1 MSRTSTSSWCS
12 MSKVVDS
19 GSRASWARP
28 SKTSSYMRAT
38 REGVSS
44 RPSRS
49 GSSPIA
55 ARISRTAASM
65 RGLSTAI
72 SAPRPVGAGGAVV
85 PVAPAAGLA
94 AVRGARDLR
103 ALAARVG
110 QLGRVR
116 LQRLARVMGLGARR
130 GGGAAHGGRREGGAL
145 GAGDPHLARRLL
157 LHVPEDLCELALVQ
171 RLLLQQLL
179 DEAVEHVAVLHDHG
193 PGLVQGVVQQ
203 GADLLVHE
211 ARRLGA
217 EAGRLALL
225 HADEDLVL
233 LAGEGDLAHGP
244 AHAQLHHHGARD

>member
-19 GSRASWARP
+19 GSRASWPRP

-85 PVAPAAGLA
+85 PVTPAAAGLA
-94 AVRGARDLR
+94 AMRGARDLR

-116 LQRLARVMGLGARR
+116 LHRLARVMGLGARR
-130 GGGAAHGGRREGGAL
+130 GDGAAHGGRREGGTL

-171 RLLLQQLL
+171 RLLLHQLL
-179 DEAVEHVAVLHDHG
+179 APPPPPAPPLPPHPPPPLPPALHQPAPPLLHD
-193 PGLVQGVVQQ
+193 
-203 GADLLVHE
+203 

-217 EAGRLALL
+217 
-225 HADEDLVL
+225 
-233 LAGEGDLAHGP
+233 
-244 AHAQLHHHGARD
+244 

>member
-65 RGLSTAI
+65 RGLSTVI
-72 SAPRPVGAGGAVV
+72 SALRPLTAVV
-85 PVAPAAGLA
+85 AVTGPAGPGTALRRAG
-94 AVRGARDLR
+94 DLR
-103 ALAARVG
+103 PLAARVG

-116 LQRLARVMGLGARR
+116 LQRLARVVLLGAARR
-130 GGGAAHGGRREGGAL
+130 GRRADGRRRQRRPL
-145 GAGDPHLARRLL
+145 LAGDPHLAGGLL
-157 LHVPEDLCELALVQ
+157 LHVAEDLGE
-171 RLLLQQLL
+171 
-179 DEAVEHVAVLHDHG
+179 
-193 PGLVQGVVQQ
+193 
-203 GADLLVHE
+203 
-211 ARRLGA
+211 
-217 EAGRLALL
+217 
-225 HADEDLVL
+225 LVL
-233 LAGEGDLAHGP
+233 
-244 AHAQLHHHGARD
+244 